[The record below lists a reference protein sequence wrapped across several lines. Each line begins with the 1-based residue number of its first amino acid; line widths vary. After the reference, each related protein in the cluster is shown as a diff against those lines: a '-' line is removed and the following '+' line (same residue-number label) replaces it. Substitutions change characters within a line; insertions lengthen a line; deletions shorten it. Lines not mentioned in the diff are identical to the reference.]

1 MEAYEN
7 IEKNMR
13 IDKLLRTILTT
24 KGLLKNEV
32 GRSKDQWANAKD
44 RYSRIYS
51 PQLIKSAS
59 QMDLPLKL
67 GAFVKPPSMVH
78 NDSQSH
84 SSEDVPMVF
93 DGIEEEVKAEE
104 SSCQESNRKSPFDS
118 RRPHR

>member
-32 GRSKDQWANAKD
+32 TRSKDQWANAKM
-44 RYSRIYS
+44 RYSKIYS

-59 QMDLPLKL
+59 LGLPPL
-67 GAFVKPPSMVH
+67 GALV
-78 NDSQSH
+78 
-84 SSEDVPMVF
+84 
-93 DGIEEEVKAEE
+93 
-104 SSCQESNRKSPFDS
+104 
-118 RRPHR
+118 